1 MFIVK
6 HGRLVPLQTPKEDDI
21 EKKKEARPAQILP
34 LTRTT
39 SDSDISVRSKFI
51 HFFKVASSD
60 KQALYSQEEQIVEPD
75 FSVKS
80 NDFALS
86 ERNGEDERKDGEI
99 YTDSPEHLETEQSVT
114 DQIDELDGKSF
125 GRLYSFDQSS
135 DESSESES
143 ETDDESGY
151 AIDKP
156 KSSEEQFV
164 DQQDQYLHKFL
175 KIRF

>member
-1 MFIVK
+1 M
-6 HGRLVPLQTPKEDDI
+6 
-21 EKKKEARPAQILP
+21 
-34 LTRTT
+34 
-39 SDSDISVRSKFI
+39 
-51 HFFKVASSD
+51 
-60 KQALYSQEEQIVEPD
+60 
-75 FSVKS
+75 
-80 NDFALS
+80 
-86 ERNGEDERKDGEI
+86 
-99 YTDSPEHLETEQSVT
+99 
-114 DQIDELDGKSF
+114 KSF

-151 AIDKP
+151 AVDKP